1 MHKWEEHHI
10 QEFVYIN
17 CCIECGAIKIVIL
30 NPLVLNPLNEV
41 YLKGSKFCGNNS
53 IGQNATLPM

>member
-10 QEFVYIN
+10 DKVVDLN
-17 CCIECGAIKIVIL
+17 RCTECGAIKIMF
-30 NPLVLNPLNEV
+30 LNPLNEV
-41 YLKGSKFCGNNS
+41 YLKGSQFCGSNS